1 MRRLSSALRALTGRP
16 SSRAASRVYWRIAT
30 GISWVSPT
38 APASLTAFGLPLDS
52 CTTTARSNAG
62 SIPTRRPTAFISRA
76 KGWSYDTLL
85 ITRASASLS
94 PACAVTAP
102 ESRSATVSDLP
113 ERLSMPPRA
122 ALVPKRQF
130 RDRPVIRQPPRAVRA
145 TCPCPPWHASAEC
158 HRAAYARS
166 AGERPR
172 RRQTASCSRV
182 RTERKE
188 VRALARGYKE
198 IAVAHAAYDSGQMA
212 GWGTQT

>member
-1 MRRLSSALRALTGRP
+1 
-16 SSRAASRVYWRIAT
+16 
-30 GISWVSPT
+30 
-38 APASLTAFGLPLDS
+38 
-52 CTTTARSNAG
+52 
-62 SIPTRRPTAFISRA
+62 RPTAFISRA

-85 ITRASASLS
+85 ITRASASRS

-145 TCPCPPWHASAEC
+145 TCPCPSWHASAEC

-166 AGERPR
+166 ACERPR

-182 RTERKE
+182 RTEREE
-188 VRALARGYKE
+188 VRAPAPRVLPPDGHRG
-198 IAVAHAAYDSGQMA
+198 AHPSHGYGSCSATYQPRSSAAA
-212 GWGTQT
+212 GERRSRTVGVRWRAG